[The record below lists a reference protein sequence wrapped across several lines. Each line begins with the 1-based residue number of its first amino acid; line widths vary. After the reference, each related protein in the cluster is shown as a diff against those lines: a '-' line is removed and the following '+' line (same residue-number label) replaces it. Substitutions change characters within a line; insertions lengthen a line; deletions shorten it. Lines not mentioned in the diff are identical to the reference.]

1 MTETWPEMRRRHY
14 DERNALIVAAIE
26 ATDGNQTQA
35 ARIIGM
41 NRITMQNTIRE
52 QGLTVLAPRFKRD
65 ADLPGREE
73 WHNVR

>member
-73 WHNVR
+73 GHNVR